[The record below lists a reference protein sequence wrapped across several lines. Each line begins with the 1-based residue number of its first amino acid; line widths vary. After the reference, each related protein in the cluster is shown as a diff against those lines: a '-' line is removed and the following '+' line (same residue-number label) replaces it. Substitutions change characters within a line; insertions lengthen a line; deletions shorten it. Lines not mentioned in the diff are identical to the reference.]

1 MLFYCHLHWP
11 FRRSP
16 SSSIRGQTAVQSAD
30 TEHKLITARA
40 TRYEAARLYMCR
52 NRSLVSPFT
61 RPRRPLREKKNAT
74 MKLRPILAAF
84 SLNFIA
90 YSPELTSEKMEAKAL
105 GSSMM
110 SYWLS
115 FSYFGQLN
123 ICAVQQA
130 GIFSRADDD
139 AVQHQHYSSAPINA
153 IPTSSIFIC
162 HLIPAFHLTGRPR
175 SHESINPCVLLQ
187 RLTGPH
193 PGSFDPLVLC
203 IFRPL
208 LS

>member
-1 MLFYCHLHWP
+1 
-11 FRRSP
+11 
-16 SSSIRGQTAVQSAD
+16 
-30 TEHKLITARA
+30 
-40 TRYEAARLYMCR
+40 
-52 NRSLVSPFT
+52 
-61 RPRRPLREKKNAT
+61 

-187 RLTGPH
+187 RLTVPILAALTRWCCAYSGPSS
-193 PGSFDPLVLC
+193 PRTNKPWTEC
-203 IFRPL
+203 I
-208 LS
+208 SHSE

>member
-1 MLFYCHLHWP
+1 MFDSSAYSP
-11 FRRSP
+11 TTGAGSRS
-16 SSSIRGQTAVQSAD
+16 RNR
-30 TEHKLITARA
+30 ARA

-105 GSSMM
+105 
-110 SYWLS
+110 
-115 FSYFGQLN
+115 
-123 ICAVQQA
+123 VQQA

-187 RLTGPH
+187 RLTVPILAALTRWCCAYSGPSS
-193 PGSFDPLVLC
+193 PRTNKPWTEC
-203 IFRPL
+203 I
-208 LS
+208 SHSE